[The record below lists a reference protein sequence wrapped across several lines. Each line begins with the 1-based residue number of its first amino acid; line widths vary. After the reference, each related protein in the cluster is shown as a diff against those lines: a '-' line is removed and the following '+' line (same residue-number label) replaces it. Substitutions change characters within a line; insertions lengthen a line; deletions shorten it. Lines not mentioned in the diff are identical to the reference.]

1 MNRPAARSRPARHR
15 AAPAHDTGIPAMPH
29 PPLPHADDYAPLLE
43 RARAIALAYLT
54 SLRERPAAIAAPAR
68 APSLPEGI
76 GIDAALAQFLETIE
90 PHLSASPGPRYF
102 GFVTGGANPAGL
114 AGDWLASAYDQN
126 VSNEVGS
133 IAADVE
139 QQTVAAFARMF
150 GLAPD
155 MRGYFV
161 SGATQSNTVAMAT
174 ARQWAYQK
182 LGRDVA
188 EDGLAGAPPI
198 AVLGGAPHSSLGK
211 ALSVLG
217 IGRGSIEK
225 VPCLPGRT
233 AVDPDAMA
241 RRLAQRD
248 GRPKIVLASAG
259 EVNTGDF
266 DDIAALADL
275 CRAHDAWLH
284 VDGAFGLFAAL
295 DPARQHLL
303 AGIDRADSVTV
314 DLHKWL
320 NVPYDSAL
328 IYTRHPAL
336 QRQVFRAASAYLGD
350 SPDPLH
356 HVPENSRRFRAL
368 PAWLTLAAYGRA
380 GIADWVVRNCAIAGR
395 IGEGLKAMPGVE
407 LLDEVRLNIVCFALR
422 DGDIARRDEFLDRI
436 TADGRAFMS
445 PTVLFDR
452 PGVRIA
458 VSNWMTDA
466 RDAEITLAAVRDAL
480 VAMA

>member
-1 MNRPAARSRPARHR
+1 MIR
-15 AAPAHDTGIPAMPH
+15 
-29 PPLPHADDYAPLLE
+29 PPLPHTDDYASVLD
-43 RARAIALAYLT
+43 RAHEVALAYLK
-54 SLRERPAAIAAPAR
+54 SLRERPAAIAAPAP
-68 APSLPEGI
+68 APVLPEGI
-76 GIDAALAQFLETIE
+76 GLEAALAHFLETIE
-90 PHLSASPGPRYF
+90 PQFSASPGPRYF
-102 GFVTGGANPAGL
+102 GFVTGGATPAAL
-114 AGDWLASAYDQN
+114 AADWLASAYDQN
-126 VSNEVGS
+126 VSNDVGS
-133 IAADVE
+133 IAGDVE
-139 QQTVAAFARMF
+139 QQTVNAFARLF
-150 GLAPD
+150 GLAPE

-188 EDGLAGAPPI
+188 EDGLVGAPPI
-198 AVLGGAPHSSLGK
+198 AILGGAPHSSLGK
-211 ALSVLG
+211 ALSVIGL
-217 IGRGSIEK
+217 GRGSIEK
-225 VPCLPGRT
+225 VPCQPGRT
-233 AVDPDAMA
+233 AVDLNALA

-266 DDIAALADL
+266 DDLAAIADL
-275 CRAHDAWLH
+275 CREHEAWLH

-295 DPARQHLL
+295 DPARAHLL

-368 PAWLTLAAYGRA
+368 PAWFTLAAYGRA
-380 GIADWVVRNCAIAGR
+380 GIADWVMRNCAVAGQ
-395 IGEGLKAMPGVE
+395 IGEGLKAIPGVE

-422 DGDIARRDEFLDRI
+422 DGDLARRDEFLDRI

-445 PTVLFDR
+445 PTVLFGR
-452 PGVRIA
+452 PGVRVA

-466 RDAEITLAAVRDAL
+466 RDAEVTLAAVRDVLA
-480 VAMA
+480 AMA